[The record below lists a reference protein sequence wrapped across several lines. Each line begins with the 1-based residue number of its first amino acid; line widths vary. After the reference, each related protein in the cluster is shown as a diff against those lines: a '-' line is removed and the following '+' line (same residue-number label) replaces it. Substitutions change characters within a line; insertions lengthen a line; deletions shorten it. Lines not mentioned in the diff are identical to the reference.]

1 MLELVIMTSDD
12 THSKTKALLDDNS
25 YFGMMQKQLHLVK
38 QEKVGAS
45 RQEHCLLVWL
55 GHSCVH
61 GCSAFVCRCRF
72 VFSCH
77 SCYDQ
82 GMAANAMW
90 YDHTPRNCIGWEVFP
105 GLVLLNLNANIQ
117 PATAGCLSGRQ

>member
-45 RQEHCLLVWL
+45 RQEHSLLVWWVTPV
-55 GHSCVH
+55 S
-61 GCSAFVCRCRF
+61 
-72 VFSCH
+72 
-77 SCYDQ
+77 
-82 GMAANAMW
+82 MAALLLSAAA
-90 YDHTPRNCIGWEVFP
+90 
-105 GLVLLNLNANIQ
+105 VLFSDV
-117 PATAGCLSGRQ
+117 TAVKIKAWLHVL